1 VVKPPSFDPT
11 QQNGGSAN
19 IDYVNSDHWITTNM
33 WSLDIQKSLARDFA
47 FTVGYIGNNTHH
59 MAVSYAANQ
68 LNPGYL
74 SLGSLLT
81 TPITDPTVVAAGYTP
96 PFPGFLALYGASVPL
111 AQALKPFPQ
120 YESVSVTGNRVGGS
134 DYDALLVKAEH
145 HFSHSFQYLVS
156 YTLSKTLTNVALA
169 QEYGNSYQNSYN
181 LKAEKYLSN
190 FDVPQGLVTSFTYAL
205 PWGPGEP
212 WLNHGWFSNIVGG
225 WAASGILTYDR
236 GIPVIIT
243 GPNTLPIGN
252 GRQNVK
258 YLGGPVTIAHSG
270 KIVLGGTTGATSITH
285 VLNPSAFGQPA
296 AYTFGDTYI
305 LPSTRYPAFKSENM
319 SFFKRETFKER
330 YVFELRFDMINLPN
344 RKDPTALDGNI
355 SDITTGSF
363 GQFNGSAIGPRTC
376 QLDGKLTF

>member
-1 VVKPPSFDPT
+1 
-11 QQNGGSAN
+11 
-19 IDYVNSDHWITTNM
+19 
-33 WSLDIQKSLARDFA
+33 
-47 FTVGYIGNNTHH
+47 VG
-59 MAVSYAANQ
+59 
-68 LNPGYL
+68 
-74 SLGSLLT
+74 
-81 TPITDPTVVAAGYTP
+81 
-96 PFPGFLALYGASVPL
+96 
-111 AQALKPFPQ
+111 
-120 YESVSVTGNRVGGS
+120 VTGNRVGGS

-190 FDVPQGLVTSFTYAL
+190 FDVPQALVTSFTYAL

-252 GRQNVK
+252 GRQNVD
-258 YLGGPVTIAHSG
+258 YLGGPITLAHSG

-285 VLNPSAFGQPA
+285 VLNPSAFGEPA
-296 AYTFGDTYI
+296 AYTFGNTYI
-305 LPSTRYPAFKSENM
+305 LPSTRYPAYKSENM

-330 YVFELRFDMINLPN
+330 YIFELRFDMINLPN

-376 QLDGKLTF
+376 QFDGKLTF